1 VSSMGAH
8 VSAIPNHQV
17 GRTEPIATRAAVAF
31 FGAFGY
37 ELDPTALSEADK
49 AEIREQIAWFKVRR
63 PLLQFGRFVRL
74 RSPFEGDGNETA
86 WASVS
91 DDRRHAVVGWYRV
104 LSRPEPSWRRLPLRG
119 LDPARSYR
127 IEVWPADPRL
137 SRLNREVRGG
147 DDLMANGLILDE
159 DRHYA
164 ADRGDFLARLF
175 ELTAVD

>member
-1 VSSMGAH
+1 
-8 VSAIPNHQV
+8 
-17 GRTEPIATRAAVAF
+17 
-31 FGAFGY
+31 
-37 ELDPTALSEADK
+37 
-49 AEIREQIAWFKVRR
+49 
-63 PLLQFGRFVRL
+63 
-74 RSPFEGDGNETA
+74 
-86 WASVS
+86 VS

-127 IEVWPADPRL
+127 IEVWAADPRL
-137 SRLNREVRGG
+137 SRLNRELRGG

-159 DRHYA
+159 DRRYA